1 MSCALSFVK
10 TQQASRTVH
19 GRGIVVNGGRTQT
32 HGARTISELL
42 QNDKVE
48 TTETEFAVTTAL
60 NRPKQIV
67 KEDAG
72 IQVTWVY
79 NLKGEWHDDDTTPYP
94 DPDA

>member
-1 MSCALSFVK
+1 MSCAISFVK
-10 TQQASRTVH
+10 TAQATRTVH

-32 HGARTISELL
+32 HGVRTISEHLP
-42 QNDKVE
+42 NDREEATK
-48 TTETEFAVTTAL
+48 TEFAVTEVL
-60 NRPKQIV
+60 KRPKQIV

>member
-10 TQQASRTVH
+10 TQQATRTVH

-32 HGARTISELL
+32 HGARTTTEALTA
-42 QNDKVE
+42 NKVE
-48 TTETEFAVTTAL
+48 TSVTTFAATSEL
-60 NRPKQIV
+60 TRPKQVV

-79 NLKGEWHDDDTTPYP
+79 TLKGEWHDDDDAPYP

>member
-19 GRGIVVNGGRTQT
+19 GRGIVVNGGRTQI
-32 HGARTISELL
+32 HGARTISESLPE
-42 QNDKVE
+42 NKVE
-48 TTETEFAVTTAL
+48 TTETEFAVTEVL

>member
-1 MSCALSFVK
+1 M
-10 TQQASRTVH
+10 
-19 GRGIVVNGGRTQT
+19 
-32 HGARTISELL
+32 RTISEHLA
-42 QNDKVE
+42 DDREE
-48 TTETEFAVTTAL
+48 TTETEFAVTAAL

-79 NLKGEWHDDDTTPYP
+79 NLKGEWHDDYTTPYP